1 MGALSSRQN
10 AGVEEVD
17 VPANSVYRYPPRSG
31 SYFANHF
38 IMGGEKFDSTHPEGY
53 LFGENSDL
61 NFLGNRPVVF
71 PYAAPPPQEPVKTL
85 RSLINIRKDTL
96 RLVKCSEEVKT
107 PGEEVSKAKVHYNV
121 EFTFDTDARVAI
133 TIYYQASEE
142 FQNGVASYIPRDSS
156 LQSETVHYKRGVC
169 QQFCVPSHTIDPS
182 EWSEDE
188 LGFDLDREVYPMVVQ
203 AVVDEGEGEDGV
215 PCMGL
220 HSDGTFCVKPLK
232 QKQVVDGVSY
242 LLQEIYGI
250 ENKYNT
256 QDCKVAEDEVS
267 DNSAECVVCLSDVR
281 DTLIL
286 PCRHLCLCN
295 TCADTLR
302 YQANNC
308 PICRLPFRALL
319 QIRAMRKKLGPL
331 SPTGF
336 NPIISSQTSDS
347 EEHSSSEHIPPGYEV
362 VSLLEA
368 LNGPLVPSPV
378 PLRRLGEPP
387 GAGPLPCYDGS
398 LPPLRALA
406 PLERIPDCGPPGL
419 KVKRS
424 ISKSI
429 SQNSSIL
436 PEEEDEKSCTESELR
451 VSRRRSPARMPEG
464 ESENFTLSSSGA
476 IDQSS
481 CTGTPLSST
490 ISSPEEP
497 VSSSL
502 AQSVMSMASSQSQH
516 SQLSTDTVSSMSGS
530 YITPGTEEGE
540 EEEEEGEML
549 PSPAGASATASDG
562 ESTPVESPDIN
573 FVSISAED
581 PSGVNCLNSLPGP
594 RTGAFLG
601 LSCDNNNDLGIAHV
615 KALDNKLCSEA
626 CLPGEWPSAEHELGA
641 GGTVPLLP
649 ASPQPLASTPPLL
662 PPSPSSPPPPPSG
675 CPHCTRHGT
684 TSRVV
689 CPHWDVP
696 RALQA
701 AMLCPLTRALLVP
714 QPSL

>member
-1 MGALSSRQN
+1 MGALTSRQN

-17 VPANSVYRYPPRSG
+17 IPANSVYRYPPKSG

-133 TIYYQASEE
+133 TIYYQATEE
-142 FQNGVASYIPRDSS
+142 FHNGVASYTPRDNS

-182 EWSEDE
+182 EWSEEE

-203 AVVDEGEGEDGV
+203 AVVDEGEEHSGHCHVLLATFEK
-215 PCMGL
+215 

-256 QDCKVAEDEVS
+256 QDSKVAEDEVS

-308 PICRLPFRALL
+308 PICRLRGGLRPE
-319 QIRAMRKKLGPL
+319 KLVGVAP
-331 SPTGF
+331 SG
-336 NPIISSQTSDS
+336 
-347 EEHSSSEHIPPGYEV
+347 SSSM
-362 VSLLEA
+362 
-368 LNGPLVPSPV
+368 
-378 PLRRLGEPP
+378 
-387 GAGPLPCYDGS
+387 
-398 LPPLRALA
+398 
-406 PLERIPDCGPPGL
+406 
-419 KVKRS
+419 
-424 ISKSI
+424 
-429 SQNSSIL
+429 
-436 PEEEDEKSCTESELR
+436 
-451 VSRRRSPARMPEG
+451 RMPGGDEPSMLNIPHPKLPM
-464 ESENFTLSSSGA
+464 ESENLTLSSSGA

-502 AQSVMSMASSQSQH
+502 AQSVMSMASSQSQQ

-530 YITPGTEEGE
+530 YIAPGTEEEEEE
-540 EEEEEGEML
+540 EEEEEGDML
-549 PSPAGASATASDG
+549 PSPAGNDVLEDEDASPTQEDG
-562 ESTPVESPDIN
+562 K
-573 FVSISAED
+573 
-581 PSGVNCLNSLPGP
+581 

-601 LSCDNNNDLGIAHV
+601 LSCDNNNDMGIAHV
-615 KALDNKLCSEA
+615 RALDNKLCSEA
-626 CLPGEWPSAEHELGA
+626 CLPGEWPSAEHELGV
-641 GGTVPLLP
+641 GGTVPLFP
-649 ASPQPLASTPPLL
+649 ASPQPFASIPPL
-662 PPSPSSPPPPPSG
+662 PSPSFPPFLPG
-675 CPHCTRHGT
+675 CPHCT
-684 TSRVV
+684 
-689 CPHWDVP
+689 PPAD
-696 RALQA
+696 
-701 AMLCPLTRALLVP
+701 PLWG
-714 QPSL
+714 

>member
-10 AGVEEVD
+10 AAVEEVD
-17 VPANSVYRYPPRSG
+17 VPANSLYRYPPKSG
-31 SYFANHF
+31 NYFANHF

-61 NFLGNRPVVF
+61 NFLGNRPVPF

-107 PGEEVSKAKVHYNV
+107 LGEEVSKAKVHYNV

-142 FQNGVASYIPRDSS
+142 FQNGVASYIPKDNS
-156 LQSETVHYKRGVC
+156 LQSETAHYKRGVC
-169 QQFCVPSHTIDPS
+169 QQFCMPSHTVDPS
-182 EWSEDE
+182 EWPEEE
-188 LGFDLDREVYPMVVQ
+188 LGFDLDREVYPMVVH
-203 AVVDEGEGEDGV
+203 AVVDEGDEH
-215 PCMGL
+215 MG
-220 HSDGTFCVKPLK
+220 HSHVLLATFEKHTDGTICVKPLK

-331 SPTGF
+331 SPTSF
-336 NPIISSQTSDS
+336 NPIVASQASDS
-347 EEHSSSEHIPPGYEV
+347 EEHSSSENIPPGYEV

-368 LNGPLVPSPV
+368 LNGPLAPSPAG
-378 PLRRLGEPP
+378 PRMRALGEGR
-387 GAGPLPCYDGS
+387 GAGPLPSYGGEGR
-398 LPPLRALA
+398 LPPLRALS
-406 PLERIPDCGPPGL
+406 PLDGHSQGL
-419 KVKRS
+419 KLKKS
-424 ISKSI
+424 LSKSI
-429 SQNSSIL
+429 SQSSSIL
-436 PEEEDEKSCTESELR
+436 PEEDEEKSYSESEVR
-451 VSRRRSPARMPEG
+451 IVPRKSPARHEEECGVTP

-490 ISSPEEP
+490 ISSPEDP

-516 SQLSTDTVSSMSGS
+516 SQISTDTVSSMSGS
-530 YITPGTEEGE
+530 YIAPGTEE
-540 EEEEEGEML
+540 EGDML
-549 PSPAGASATASDG
+549 PSPAAASAVTSEG
-562 ESTPVESPDIN
+562 EVGDLGGPGKEQWTRDTSALGAAHACCFSPQGNDVLEDEDI
-573 FVSISAED
+573 SPTQED
-581 PSGVNCLNSLPGP
+581 GP

-601 LSCDNNNDLGIAHV
+601 LRCDNNNDVAIAHV
-615 KALDNKLCSEA
+615 KVLDNKLCSEA
-626 CLPGEWPSAEHELGA
+626 CLPGEWPPAEHELGRCSSR
-641 GGTVPLLP
+641 GLSGTSIGSSLLP
-649 ASPQPLASTPPLL
+649 
-662 PPSPSSPPPPPSG
+662 
-675 CPHCTRHGT
+675 
-684 TSRVV
+684 
-689 CPHWDVP
+689 
-696 RALQA
+696 
-701 AMLCPLTRALLVP
+701 
-714 QPSL
+714 

>member
-17 VPANSVYRYPPRSG
+17 VPANSVYRYPPKSG

-61 NFLGNRPVVF
+61 NFLGNRPVLF

-96 RLVKCSEEVKT
+96 RLVRCLEEVKT
-107 PGEEVSKAKVHYNV
+107 PEEEVSKAKVHYNV

-142 FQNGVASYIPRDSS
+142 FHNGVASYVPRDSS
-156 LQSETVHYKRGVC
+156 LQSETVRYKRGVC
-169 QQFCVPSHTIDPS
+169 QQFCVPSHTVDPS
-182 EWSEDE
+182 EWTEEE
-188 LGFDLDREVYPMVVQ
+188 LGFDLDREVFPMVVH
-203 AVVDEGEGEDGV
+203 AVVDEGDEHAG
-215 PCMGL
+215 
-220 HSDGTFCVKPLK
+220 HSHVLLATFEKHADGTFCVKPLK

-256 QDCKVAEDEVS
+256 QDSKVAEDEVS

-336 NPIISSQTSDS
+336 NPIIASQTSDS
-347 EEHSSSEHIPPGYEV
+347 EEHSVSAREGFGCPAGVGGERLGMDVPCGPCPRRPIPP
-362 VSLLEA
+362 
-368 LNGPLVPSPV
+368 SPR
-378 PLRRLGEPP
+378 RRLP
-387 GAGPLPCYDGS
+387 
-398 LPPLRALA
+398 
-406 PLERIPDCGPPGL
+406 
-419 KVKRS
+419 
-424 ISKSI
+424 
-429 SQNSSIL
+429 
-436 PEEEDEKSCTESELR
+436 
-451 VSRRRSPARMPEG
+451 PARPPFSQECG
-464 ESENFTLSSSGA
+464 VTPESENLTLSSSGA
-476 IDQSS
+476 IEQSS

-530 YITPGTEEGE
+530 YVAPGTEE
-540 EEEEEGEML
+540 EGDTL
-549 PSPAGASATASDG
+549 PSPAAATASDG
-562 ESTPVESPDIN
+562 ESTPVGSLDIN
-573 FVSISAED
+573 FVSISAEEHD
-581 PSGVNCLNSLPGP
+581 AEGNAVLEDEDASPTQDDGR

-601 LSCDNNNDLGIAHV
+601 LRCDNNNDLGIAHV

-626 CLPGEWPSAEHELGA
+626 RLPGPEAAKNNVRIPRSRRRPWERCLCQGSARGA
-641 GGTVPLLP
+641 HAPPRHAQRDPGT
-649 ASPQPLASTPPLL
+649 ATSTPGL
-662 PPSPSSPPPPPSG
+662 
-675 CPHCTRHGT
+675 
-684 TSRVV
+684 
-689 CPHWDVP
+689 
-696 RALQA
+696 
-701 AMLCPLTRALLVP
+701 
-714 QPSL
+714 

>member
-1 MGALSSRQN
+1 MGPAQPRIGAAAPALTRRRCRVRRSAGDAAGGGRRCSAPVPVPGRRAPAEPGPAMGALTSRQN

-17 VPANSVYRYPPRSG
+17 VPANSVYRYPPKSG

-61 NFLGNRPVVF
+61 NFLGNRPVV
-71 PYAAPPPQEPVKTL
+71 EPVKTL

-142 FQNGVASYIPRDSS
+142 FHNGVASYIPKDTS

-169 QQFCVPSHTIDPS
+169 QQFCVPSHTVDPS
-182 EWSEDE
+182 EWTEEE
-188 LGFDLDREVYPMVVQ
+188 LGFDLDREVFPMVVH
-203 AVVDEGEGEDGV
+203 AVVDEGDEHAG
-215 PCMGL
+215 
-220 HSDGTFCVKPLK
+220 HSHVLLATFEKHADGTFCVKPLK

-256 QDCKVAEDEVS
+256 QDSKVAEDEVS

-331 SPTGF
+331 SPTSF

-347 EEHSSSEHIPPGYEV
+347 EEHSSSENIPPGYEV

-368 LNGPLVPSPV
+368 LNGPLTPSPGAG
-378 PLRRLGEPP
+378 PMRMLGEGPP
-387 GAGPLPCYDGS
+387 GAGPLPSYSSTGR
-398 LPPLRALA
+398 LPPLRALS
-406 PLERIPDCGPPGL
+406 PLERLSECAPAGL
-419 KVKRS
+419 KLKKS
-424 ISKSI
+424 ISKSV

-436 PEEEDEKSCTESELR
+436 PEEEDEKSCTESEPR
-451 VSRRRSPARMPEG
+451 VPRRKSPARLEEECGMTP
-464 ESENFTLSSSGA
+464 ESENLTLSSSGA

-490 ISSPEEP
+490 ISSPEEAA
-497 VSSSL
+497 SSSL

-516 SQLSTDTVSSMSGS
+516 SQISTDTISSMSGS
-530 YITPGTEEGE
+530 YVAPGTEE
-540 EEEEEGEML
+540 EGDML
-549 PSPAGASATASDG
+549 PSPAAASATASDG
-562 ESTPVESPDIN
+562 ESTPVESPDLN
-573 FVSISAED
+573 FVSISAEEHD
-581 PSGVNCLNSLPGP
+581 AEGNDVLEDEDVSPTQEDGP

-601 LSCDNNNDLGIAHV
+601 LRCDNNNDLGIAHV

-626 CLPGEWPSAEHELGA
+626 CLPAA
-641 GGTVPLLP
+641 VPD
-649 ASPQPLASTPPLL
+649 S
-662 PPSPSSPPPPPSG
+662 
-675 CPHCTRHGT
+675 CPI
-684 TSRVV
+684 
-689 CPHWDVP
+689 DIEE
-696 RALQA
+696 
-701 AMLCPLTRALLVP
+701 
-714 QPSL
+714 

>member
-1 MGALSSRQN
+1 RRWSPLLPLRSGSRSLLL
-10 AGVEEVD
+10 A
-17 VPANSVYRYPPRSG
+17 G

-71 PYAAPPPQEPVKTL
+71 PYATPPPQEPVKTL

-133 TIYYQASEE
+133 TIYYQATEE
-142 FQNGVASYIPRDSS
+142 FNNGVASYTPRDNS
-156 LQSETVHYKRGVC
+156 LQSETVYYKRGVC

-182 EWSEDE
+182 EWSEEE
-188 LGFDLDREVYPMVVQ
+188 LVFDLDREVYPMVVQ
-203 AVVDEGEGEDGV
+203 AVVDEGEEHSGHCHVLLATFEK
-215 PCMGL
+215 

-256 QDCKVAEDEVS
+256 QDSKVAEDEVS

-295 TCADTLR
+295 SCADTLR

-331 SPTGF
+331 SPTSF
-336 NPIISSQTSDS
+336 NPIIASQTSDS
-347 EEHSSSEHIPPGYEV
+347 EEHSSSENIPPGYEV

-368 LNGPLVPSPV
+368 LNGPLTPSPAA
-378 PLRRLGEPP
+378 L
-387 GAGPLPCYDGS
+387 
-398 LPPLRALA
+398 PLRALGDPPGHLQVSAGVGTGVWGCSGGLGAVGRVKTLCFA
-406 PLERIPDCGPPGL
+406 PLAR
-419 KVKRS
+419 
-424 ISKSI
+424 SI

-451 VSRRRSPARMPEG
+451 VSRRRSPARHEEECGATP
-464 ESENFTLSSSGA
+464 ESENLTLSSSGA

-516 SQLSTDTVSSMSGS
+516 SQLSTDTMSSMSGS
-530 YITPGTEEGE
+530 YIAPGTEEEE
-540 EEEEEGEML
+540 EEEEEGDML
-549 PSPAGASATASDG
+549 PSPAAASATASDG
-562 ESTPVESPDIN
+562 ESTPVESPDLN
-573 FVSISAED
+573 FVSISAEERD
-581 PSGVNCLNSLPGP
+581 AEGNDVLEDEDASPTQEDGP

-601 LSCDNNNDLGIAHV
+601 LTCDNNNDMGIAHV

-626 CLPGEWPSAEHELGA
+626 CLPGEWPSAEHELGV
-641 GGTVPLLP
+641 GGTVPLFP
-649 ASPQPLASTPPLL
+649 AS
-662 PPSPSSPPPPPSG
+662 
-675 CPHCTRHGT
+675 
-684 TSRVV
+684 
-689 CPHWDVP
+689 
-696 RALQA
+696 
-701 AMLCPLTRALLVP
+701 
-714 QPSL
+714 

>member
-1 MGALSSRQN
+1 MGALTSRQN

-17 VPANSVYRYPPRSG
+17 IPANSVYRYPPKSG

-142 FQNGVASYIPRDSS
+142 FHNGVASYVPRDTS

-169 QQFCVPSHTIDPS
+169 QQFCVPSHTVDPS
-182 EWSEDE
+182 EWSEEE
-188 LGFDLDREVYPMVVQ
+188 LGFDLDREVFPMVVH
-203 AVVDEGEGEDGV
+203 AVVDEGTWAYWGNPRVG
-215 PCMGL
+215 PPL
-220 HSDGTFCVKPLK
+220 YFLPQHADGTFCVKPLK

-256 QDCKVAEDEVS
+256 QDSKVAEDEVS

-308 PICRLPFRALL
+308 PICRLPLL

-331 SPTGF
+331 SPTSF

-347 EEHSSSEHIPPGYEV
+347 EEHSSSENIPPGYEV

-368 LNGPLVPSPV
+368 LNGPLTPSPGAG
-378 PLRRLGEPP
+378 PMRMLGDGPP
-387 GAGPLPCYDGS
+387 GAGPLPSYSSTGR
-398 LPPLRALA
+398 LPPLRALS
-406 PLERIPDCGPPGL
+406 PLGRLSESGPPGS
-419 KVKRS
+419 V
-424 ISKSI
+424 

-436 PEEEDEKSCTESELR
+436 PEEEDEKSCTESEPR
-451 VSRRRSPARMPEG
+451 VCRRKSPARLEEECGMTP
-464 ESENFTLSSSGA
+464 ESENLTLSSSGA

-490 ISSPEEP
+490 ISSPEEAA
-497 VSSSL
+497 SSSL

-516 SQLSTDTVSSMSGS
+516 SQISTDTVSSMSGS
-530 YITPGTEEGE
+530 YVAPGTEE
-540 EEEEEGEML
+540 EGDML
-549 PSPAGASATASDG
+549 PSPAAASATASDG
-562 ESTPVESPDIN
+562 ESTPVESPDLN
-573 FVSISAED
+573 FVSISEEHDAEGND
-581 PSGVNCLNSLPGP
+581 VLEDEDVSPTQEDGK

-601 LSCDNNNDLGIAHV
+601 LRCDNNNDLSIAHV

-626 CLPGEWPSAEHELGA
+626 CLPGEWPLHSACRCASLRASSHGWCLLGHCSWTGSSLPTNGCVA
-641 GGTVPLLP
+641 QPEPTVWF
-649 ASPQPLASTPPLL
+649 AVFWVRT
-662 PPSPSSPPPPPSG
+662 
-675 CPHCTRHGT
+675 
-684 TSRVV
+684 
-689 CPHWDVP
+689 
-696 RALQA
+696 
-701 AMLCPLTRALLVP
+701 
-714 QPSL
+714 